1 MYIRCIYDQ
10 YERHAHSQH
19 SVKYCHIHIDMVIT
33 VIPRSAFARFSLR
46 EHAQASRLIGGLRG
60 YHQQIYLKPEREVRR
75 LGRNRASELGAQ
87 NPYARDFWMRSLGAG
102 LCREVGAR
110 APDWTPQVPV
120 FLVTL
125 IDEAQ
130 IVYPAGCELGWR
142 PNPQVVDIRR
152 HYRRA
157 LQGLDYLGMLDPAFY
172 VSTQRVQGVPRFLLW
187 HAHVLVWNTS
197 KRALDA
203 WAERVRPTMSA
214 YLPYASAVDCR
225 PVKPQDIR
233 QVIWYTNK
241 TPYKQYQ
248 VWCRE
253 TGSLGQ
259 QKRNMN
265 GINSVR
271 LYAEMRGMRLL
282 ELTLAG
288 GLGQPILRD
297 AVACASCW

>member
-1 MYIRCIYDQ
+1 
-10 YERHAHSQH
+10 
-19 SVKYCHIHIDMVIT
+19 
-33 VIPRSAFARFSLR
+33 
-46 EHAQASRLIGGLRG
+46 
-60 YHQQIYLKPEREVRR
+60 
-75 LGRNRASELGAQ
+75 
-87 NPYARDFWMRSLGAG
+87 MRSLGAG

-110 APDWTPQVPV
+110 APDWEPQVPV
-120 FLVTL
+120 FFVTL

-130 IVYPAGCELGWR
+130 IVYPAGCTRGYR
-142 PNPQVVDIRR
+142 PNPQIVDIRR

-187 HAHVLVWNTS
+187 HAHALVWNTS
-197 KRALDA
+197 KAALDA

-225 PVKPQDIR
+225 SVRPRDLR
-233 QVIWYTNK
+233 QVIWYANK

-248 VWCRE
+248 LWRRDA
-253 TGSLGQ
+253 GSLGQ

-271 LYAEMRGMRLL
+271 LYAEMRDMTLP
-282 ELTLAG
+282 ELALAG
-288 GLGQPILRD
+288 GAGQLLLRQT
-297 AVACASCW
+297 VAAASAR

>member
-1 MYIRCIYDQ
+1 MPI
-10 YERHAHSQH
+10 
-19 SVKYCHIHIDMVIT
+19 
-33 VIPRSAFARFSLR
+33 FF
-46 EHAQASRLIGGLRG
+46 
-60 YHQQIYLKPEREVRR
+60 
-75 LGRNRASELGAQ
+75 
-87 NPYARDFWMRSLGAG
+87 
-102 LCREVGAR
+102 
-110 APDWTPQVPV
+110 
-120 FLVTL
+120 VTL

-142 PNPQVVDIRR
+142 PNPGIVDIRR

-187 HAHVLVWNTS
+187 HAHALVWNTS
-197 KRALDA
+197 KCALDA

-225 PVKPQDIR
+225 VVKPWDLR
-233 QVIWYTNK
+233 QVIWYANK

-248 VWCRE
+248 VWRRDS
-253 TGSLGQ
+253 GSLGQ

-271 LYAEMRGMRLL
+271 LYAELHDMTLP

-288 GLGQPILRD
+288 GMGRPVLSHTE
-297 AVACASCW
+297 ASASSW